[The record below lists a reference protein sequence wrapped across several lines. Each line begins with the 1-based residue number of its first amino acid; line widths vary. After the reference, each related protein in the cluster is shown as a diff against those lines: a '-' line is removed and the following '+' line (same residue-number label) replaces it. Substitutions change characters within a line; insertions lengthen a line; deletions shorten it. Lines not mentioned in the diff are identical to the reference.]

1 MKQGN
6 VLLLRVYIVVTTL
19 VLSFTSFAD
28 NPLTIK
34 GSVPAVYQ
42 VKQGDTLWDISSL
55 YLHSPWRWPELW
67 NHNKHIGDPNLIY
80 PGDKLILTW
89 VDGQPRLVR
98 KATKKLSPTMQV
110 TTKAPIVAI
119 NALTQARYTQREG
132 LVLESELANF
142 PKVIGSSEGLNYVTA
157 EDDVYID
164 YQGEETEWAIYRV
177 SQRFSAQQPEYSMQQ
192 VRMVAKARS
201 QSQTGDVTVLVI
213 ERFIHE
219 IKQGDVAIPLS
230 AVQTPE
236 HINYFQPHAG
246 PAIDDLSIAG
256 MMDEVNYVVRGQAV
270 VLNRGYV
277 SRVEQGSSYSLVKP
291 AHGFHFSKGELGL
304 VKRDEKEASLTMPT
318 IEVGQLVV
326 IRSYP
331 FFSIAVIIE
340 ASEPITQQ
348 MLVVS
353 PTKRVKS

>member
-6 VLLLRVYIVVTTL
+6 VLVLRVYIVVLTL
-19 VLSFTSFAD
+19 ALSFFSFAD

-34 GSVPAVYQ
+34 ETVPAVYQ
-42 VKQGDTLWDISSL
+42 VKQGDTLWGISSL

-67 NHNKHIGDPNLIY
+67 SQNRHIGDPDLIY
-80 PGDKLILTW
+80 PGDKLMLTW

-98 KATKKLSPTMQV
+98 KATKKLSPTIQV
-110 TTKAPIVAI
+110 TTKTPIAAI

-132 LVLESELANF
+132 LVLESDLASL
-142 PKVIGSSEGLNYVTA
+142 PKVIGSSDGLNYVTA

-164 YQGEETEWAIYRV
+164 YQGGETEWAIYRA
-177 SQRFSAQQPEYSMQQ
+177 SQRFAAPQSEYSMQQ
-192 VRMVAKARS
+192 VRMVAIARS
-201 QSQTGDVTVLVI
+201 QSQVSDVTTLKI

-230 AVQTPE
+230 AIQTPE
-236 HINYFQPHAG
+236 QINHFQPHAG

-256 MMDEVNYVVRGQAV
+256 MMDAVNYAVRGQAV

-277 SRVEQGSSYSLVKP
+277 SQVEQGSSYSLVRP
-291 AHGFHFSKGELGL
+291 THGVQFSKGERGL
-304 VKRDEKEASLTMPT
+304 VELSEEETSLRMPT
-318 IEVGQLVV
+318 VEVGQLVV

-340 ASEPITQQ
+340 ASEPITQH
-348 MLVVS
+348 MLVIS
-353 PTKRVKS
+353 PSLRPNS

>member
-1 MKQGN
+1 MKRGN
-6 VLLLRVYIVVTTL
+6 VLVLKVYIVVATL
-19 VLSFTSFAD
+19 ALSFASFAD

-34 GSVPAVYQ
+34 ETVPAVYQ
-42 VKQGDTLWDISSL
+42 VKQGDTLWGISSL

-67 NHNKHIGDPNLIY
+67 NQNKHIGDPNLIY
-80 PGDKLILTW
+80 PGDKLMLTW

-98 KATKKLSPTMQV
+98 KATKKLSPTIQV
-110 TTKAPIVAI
+110 TTKAPIAAI

-142 PKVIGSSEGLNYVTA
+142 PKVIGSSDGLNYVTA

-164 YQGEETEWAIYRV
+164 YRGEETEWAIYRA
-177 SQRFSAQQPEYSMQQ
+177 SQRFAAPQPEYSMQQ

-201 QSQTGDVTVLVI
+201 QSQADGVTTLVI

-230 AVQTPE
+230 AIQTPE
-236 HINYFQPHAG
+236 QINHFQPHAG
-246 PAIDDLSIAG
+246 PVVDDLSIVG
-256 MMDEVNYVVRGQAV
+256 MMDAVNYVVRGQAV
-270 VLNRGYV
+270 VLNHGYV
-277 SRVEQGSSYSLVKP
+277 SRVEQGGSYALVKP
-291 AHGFHFSKGELGL
+291 AHGFQFSEGEFGL
-304 VKRDEKEASLTMPT
+304 VEGDKEETSLAMPT

-348 MLVVS
+348 MLVAS
-353 PTKRVKS
+353 PSKRAKS

>member
-1 MKQGN
+1 MKRGN
-6 VLLLRVYIVVTTL
+6 VLVLKVYIVVTTL
-19 VLSFTSFAD
+19 ALSFASFAD

-34 GSVPAVYQ
+34 ETVPAVYQ
-42 VKQGDTLWDISSL
+42 VKQGDTLWGISSL

-67 NHNKHIGDPNLIY
+67 NQNQHIGDPDLIY
-80 PGDKLILTW
+80 PGDKLMLTW
-89 VDGQPRLVR
+89 VDGQPQLVR
-98 KATKKLSPTMQV
+98 KATKKLSPTIQV
-110 TTKAPIVAI
+110 TTKAPIAAI

-177 SQRFSAQQPEYSMQQ
+177 SQRFAAQQPEYSMQQ
-192 VRMVAKARS
+192 VRMVATARS
-201 QSQTGDVTVLVI
+201 QFQADGMTTLEI

-230 AVQTPE
+230 AIQTPD
-236 HINYFQPHAG
+236 HINHFQPHAG

-277 SRVEQGSSYSLVKP
+277 SRVEQGSSYTLVKP
-291 AHGFHFSKGELGL
+291 AHGFQFSKGELGL
-304 VKRDEKEASLTMPT
+304 VEPNEEETSLTMPT

-348 MLVVS
+348 MMLAS
-353 PTKRVKS
+353 PSRRVKF